1 MLVWKQKGLSDPT
14 DTCHNA
20 LPAPRDDADF
30 EESEIETVFEDVKMP
45 KPRLRVDAN

>member
-1 MLVWKQKGLSDPT
+1 MTPDPT

-30 EESEIETVFEDVKMP
+30 EESENETVSEDVKKMP
-45 KPRLRVDAN
+45 KPSLSVDAN